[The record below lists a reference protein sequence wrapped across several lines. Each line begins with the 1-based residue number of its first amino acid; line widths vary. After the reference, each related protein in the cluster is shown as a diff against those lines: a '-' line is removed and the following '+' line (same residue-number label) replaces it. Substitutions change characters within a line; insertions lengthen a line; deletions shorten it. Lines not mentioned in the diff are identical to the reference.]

1 MACFADIN
9 VSQGSVATYA
19 RCSGIF
25 TMHLTANLPKNLPVK
40 KFVSRLRFDRIMVMS
55 LWPRFLAHPVCWGWK
70 SAEIP
75 CFNENLYLRA
85 PVHTLSSLIRAKFGV
100 WEWNVWSLFT
110 HQISSGTVYSL
121 ALEGHK
127 IWQNTAILTKLEMF
141 EGALCPPSMPIK
153 ANLLCNSRIYNL
165 CLHANYFYLDWFILL
180 SLMGR
185 NPTEVPKF

>member
-1 MACFADIN
+1 
-9 VSQGSVATYA
+9 
-19 RCSGIF
+19 
-25 TMHLTANLPKNLPVK
+25 
-40 KFVSRLRFDRIMVMS
+40 MVMS
-55 LWPRFLAHPVCWGWK
+55 LWPRFLAHPVCWGGGENLPK
-70 SAEIP
+70 FR

-85 PVHTLSSLIRAKFGV
+85 LSSLIRAKFGV

-165 CLHANYFYLDWFILL
+165 CLHANYFLSRLVHFVVPDGQKSHWSTQILTKGWQIGLIGGSWGIPL
-180 SLMGR
+180 SSWIR
-185 NPTEVPKF
+185 EKFAMIGVYYHA